1 MMYEKGDMVSFKL
14 YTGSKVAYNGI
25 VLSRWKSYT
34 QRYVYQI
41 SSMNHGMNSFTIGQ
55 QCILKKI
62 S

>member
-1 MMYEKGDMVSFKL
+1 MIYEKGDMVSFKL
-14 YTGSKVAYNGI
+14 YSASKTTYSGI
-25 VLSRWKSYT
+25 ILSRWKSDT

-41 SSMNHGMNSFTIGQ
+41 SSMNHGMSNFTIGQ